1 MKEEGSNMKSYPL
14 KILHGEKKQHRQ
26 ILAKQTNK
34 TWSIFHKR
42 DNHCFFS
49 DKENFRN
56 ISVKSFFR
64 FCGALTREK
73 CINGVPRAKKIC
85 HYCDTSSK
93 KKKRSQFSGD
103 GLRTVC
109 TYMPL
114 LHRII
119 NILYKHWQVN
129 VFPQKL
135 PVKNKSVRLFWI
147 FFFHFPDRAFH
158 LMTDLSSNCLS
169 RNTFHHVPKDKP
181 SGHFS
186 ELLVSFEKN

>member
-73 CINGVPRAKKIC
+73 CINGVPRAKKYVIIAT
-85 HYCDTSSK
+85 HQA
-93 KKKRSQFSGD
+93 KKRKGVSSQEMASEPYA
-103 GLRTVC
+103 LTC
-109 TYMPL
+109 PCYTELLTYSISIDKLMYF
-114 LHRII
+114 HR
-119 NILYKHWQVN
+119 
-129 VFPQKL
+129 
-135 PVKNKSVRLFWI
+135 
-147 FFFHFPDRAFH
+147 
-158 LMTDLSSNCLS
+158 NCL
-169 RNTFHHVPKDKP
+169 
-181 SGHFS
+181 
-186 ELLVSFEKN
+186 